1 MALTDDGVN
10 TTMLM
15 QPAYGGM
22 PYGGNFGG
30 GGLFGGNNDLL
41 GLLFVIAL
49 CNGGFGGFGFGGGYG
64 AMMGAGMMGGM
75 WGMDYLYPWLNNS
88 QNINDGFREQQV
100 ATQINGIQN
109 SITSGFGDVQLGI
122 AGVNQNICQTGNGI
136 TSAINQGFANTNLG
150 MCQGFNGV
158 NTAISGSQNA
168 ISQQLNANEIASL
181 NRSFAEQTANT
192 QGFNNIQAQLAQC
205 CCDNRLATA
214 QTQALVQSENC
225 ADRYEAAKNTQG
237 IISAIT
243 AGIQSIK
250 DDLCQDRLDAERRE
264 NANLRSELMYARGQA
279 SQVEQTAQIL
289 ANNNAQTALFQQG
302 LNNEVDALYSR
313 LSNCPVPSVPVFGNQ
328 RIFTCQSGNNSCGCG
343 CGNNF

>member
-1 MALTDDGVN
+1 MALTDDNGVN
-10 TTMLM
+10 ATMLV
-15 QPAYGGM
+15 QPSGGV
-22 PYGGNFGG
+22 PYGGN
-30 GGLFGGNNDLL
+30 
-41 GLLFVIAL
+41 
-49 CNGGFGGFGFGGGYG
+49 NGGFGFGGDWAWILLLLVLNGGWGGFGGFGGGYG
-64 AMMGAGMMGGM
+64 AMLGMGGM
-75 WGMDYLYPWLNNS
+75 WGMDMLYPWLNNS
-88 QNINDGFREQQV
+88 QNINDGFRDAQLHDSV
-100 ATQINGIQN
+100 TSVRDAVSGLSTQLCNCC
-109 SITSGFGDVQLGI
+109 GDMQISML
-122 AGVNQNICQTGNGI
+122 N
-136 TSAINQGFANTNLG
+136 
-150 MCQGFNGV
+150 GFNGV
-158 NTAISGSQNA
+158 NTNLCNGFNGVNNSIFGAQTA
-168 ISQQLNANEIASL
+168 ISQQMNANEMASL
-181 NRSFAEQTANT
+181 NRSFAEQAANS
-192 QGFNNIQAQLAQC
+192 QGFNNVQAQLSQC

-328 RIFTCQSGNNSCGCG
+328 RIFTCQGNNNPCGCG
-343 CGNNF
+343 CGSNNF